1 MGDVGQ
7 GEAERMTHSVAG
19 VTPRPG
25 LTALVPGYA
34 ERAAASPSGS
44 WRDRLLAEASELTRQ
59 GGWQTLTMGKL
70 ADRVGVS
77 RQTVYN
83 EIGSK
88 SQLAEAMVMRE
99 LEVFL
104 RAVDR
109 AFDENPD
116 DLVDALREA
125 ARRVLDTAR
134 SNPLLHAVLS
144 ASHGAESDLLP
155 LLTTQSAPLIEAA
168 RQLIAGHLT
177 RYDVPLDDDEL
188 DAAVDMV
195 VRLVLSHVTLPSDD
209 PASTADRIAWIARRV
224 LHRD

>member
-1 MGDVGQ
+1 MESDHV
-7 GEAERMTHSVAG
+7 TSSAG
-19 VTPRPG
+19 SPSPGIAPRAG
-25 LTALVPGYA
+25 LVALVPGYA
-34 ERAAASPSGS
+34 DRMAGSPGG
-44 WRDRLLAEASELTRQ
+44 WRDRLLAEAAQLTRQ
-59 GGWQTLTMGKL
+59 GGWQTLTMAKL

-104 RAVDR
+104 QAVDL
-109 AFDENPD
+109 AFEEHPD
-116 DLVDALREA
+116 DLVEALREA
-125 ARRVLDTAR
+125 ARRVLETAR
-134 SNPLLHAVLS
+134 TNPLLHAVLS

-168 RQLIAGHLT
+168 RQMIGDHLT
-177 RYDVPLDDDEL
+177 HYEVPLEEDQL

-195 VRLVLSHVTLPSDD
+195 VRLVLSHVTLPSAT
-209 PASTADRIAWIARRV
+209 PAETADQIAWIATKV
-224 LHRD
+224 LGGA

>member
-1 MGDVGQ
+1 MVRDPRSELAQ
-7 GEAERMTHSVAG
+7 D

-25 LTALVPGYA
+25 LAALLPGYTT
-34 ERAAASPSGS
+34 RATPGGS

-59 GGWQTLTMGKL
+59 GGWQTLTMAKL

-88 SQLAEAMVMRE
+88 SQLAEAMVMHE

-104 RAVDR
+104 QGVDH
-109 AFDENPD
+109 AFEQHPD
-116 DLVDALREA
+116 DLVAALREA
-125 ARRVLDTAR
+125 ARRVLETAR
-134 SNPLLHAVLS
+134 TNPLLHAVLS

-168 RQLIAGHLT
+168 RQMIGDHLT
-177 RYDVPLDDDEL
+177 HYDVPLADDEL

-195 VRLVLSHVTLPSDD
+195 VRLVLSHVTLPSGS
-209 PASTADRIAWIARRV
+209 PEETADQIAWIARKV
-224 LHRD
+224 LEHR